1 MNVTVNIAFIYL
13 VVIGVNLGFV
23 TSSESLEFSISILAW
38 KEQTKELA
46 RTESFYCNNSYI
58 INITRNGSYLI
69 RLQYVVLLQNGWPS
83 FAVSMTSL
91 CCVSS
96 SRPFFF
102 TSLLPLCGSRVRVYE
117 HDITVM
123 SHLKLRR
130 IKLEFCIP
138 PLVKF
143 IFAVLKH

>member
-58 INITRNGSYLI
+58 INVTRNGSYLI
-69 RLQYVVLLQNGWPS
+69 RLQYVVLLQNG
-83 FAVSMTSL
+83 
-91 CCVSS
+91 
-96 SRPFFF
+96 
-102 TSLLPLCGSRVRVYE
+102 
-117 HDITVM
+117 
-123 SHLKLRR
+123 
-130 IKLEFCIP
+130 
-138 PLVKF
+138 
-143 IFAVLKH
+143 